1 MRVVEKVGRARK
13 RVGFLH
19 DYHTH
24 IAQLHVHIGI
34 DVKGIDTRR
43 GQDRARRERKDLVIV
58 AESFHVGEKQTVGEL
73 GIDIRLERVFGTR
86 GGGARCAREQ
96 SS

>member
-1 MRVVEKVGRARK
+1 
-13 RVGFLH
+13 LH
-19 DYHTH
+19 DYHPH
-24 IAQLHVHIGI
+24 IAQFHVHIGI
-34 DVKGIDTRR
+34 DVKRIDARR
-43 GQDRARRERKDLVIV
+43 GQDRARREGKDLVIV

-73 GIDIRLERVFGTR
+73 GIDIRLERVFGTGG